1 MELDPDSGIL
11 LASKPSSSSQ
21 REDGTDFSIDGLI
34 HLSFTERF
42 AKPNLWL
49 AERKVMTHNA

>member
-1 MELDPDSGIL
+1 MEMELDPDSGTL

-21 REDGTDFSIDGLI
+21 REDGSDFSIDGLI
-34 HLSFTERF
+34 NLSFTERF

-49 AERKVMTHNA
+49 VMDDT